1 MAEQGA
7 EAELARFIDR
17 ETMEYVRIYP
27 HPIERVWRAIVE
39 PEEFGV
45 WFIKGRLEPRV
56 GGRYW
61 FGDDGFQGVVAAIEP
76 PRLLR
81 LEDDNAGQVFQYE
94 LSDVAG
100 GTRMRMV
107 YRYPTGDHVEKPD
120 PVATGGEPT
129 WDYGGDL
136 PGGPGTA
143 WRPGF
148 LGGWH
153 EMFDALTD
161 FLDGVPV
168 GSRLPPTE
176 FSAFVKKWAMA
187 PPGMT
192 DIPQEQQQQRM
203 QVHRELRARER
214 WFELIRAYRAHI
226 AATFPTAD
234 PTQGA

>member
-1 MAEQGA
+1 MPEKGV

-17 ETMEYVRIYP
+17 DTMEYVRTYP

-45 WFIKGRLEPRV
+45 WFIKGRLDPRV
-56 GGRYW
+56 GGRFW
-61 FGDDGFQGVVAAIEP
+61 FGDDGFQGVVTAIEP

-81 LEDDNAGQVFQYE
+81 LEDDSAGQVFQYE
-94 LSDVAG
+94 LTDVPG
-100 GTRMRMV
+100 GVRMRMV
-107 YRYPTGDHVEKPD
+107 YRFPSGDHAPKPD
-120 PVATGGEPT
+120 PAAAGAEPS
-129 WDYGGDL
+129 WDFGGDL
-136 PGGPGTA
+136 PGGAGSA

-153 EMFDALTD
+153 EMFDSLTD

-176 FSAFVKKWAMA
+176 FSAFVKKWATV
-187 PPGMT
+187 PPGMNG
-192 DIPQEQQQQRM
+192 IPDEEAARRM
-203 QVHRELRARER
+203 EVHRELRSRER

-226 AATFPTAD
+226 AATIPAAE
-234 PTQGA
+234 PKRGA